1 MICEITQTLV
11 KSYCGTSSAKLSANK
26 QQRQLGLYMPASLT
40 VFDAGNSIARYI
52 NVILHFEIL
61 ITSQDYKTQNCET
74 FAEFIN

>member
-1 MICEITQTLV
+1 
-11 KSYCGTSSAKLSANK
+11 
-26 QQRQLGLYMPASLT
+26 MPTSLT
-40 VFDAGNSIARYI
+40 VFDASNSIARYI